1 MVPVVNADDPVTF
14 NKQVV
19 RILQQHCQ
27 TCHRPNNIAPMS
39 FLTYTDVRPWA
50 KAIKAAVL
58 TGQMP
63 PWKPVNAHGVFKGE
77 RSLTDQEIQTLSQWA
92 TNGAPEGDP
101 LDLPDPMTFSD
112 TWSAGTP
119 DLVAQPSGPYAA
131 QTGSADIYRCF
142 PMTVDSTSALY
153 VRGYEVIPGNRAIVH
168 DVLLFTDESGE
179 SLKLDDADPGP
190 GYTCFGGAGFL
201 NGLGGLGGWV
211 PGSSPEAFPLGTGVR
226 IPKGARI
233 VMQVHYS
240 LSGISQSSRPLEPD
254 LTRVGIYLS
263 PVPLQPISF
272 LPVVNPF
279 FTIPAGD
286 SHYQVKASYVIG
298 RAVELVAI
306 APHMHLL
313 GRQATIEA
321 QFPNGDRRQLIRID
335 NWDFHWQGNY
345 VYRDPVLLPAGTLIE
360 LTAYYDNSLNN
371 PKNPSSPP
379 VPVSWGE
386 RTTDEMCLAFLNVK
400 SPGVPSVDTVPFSLT
415 DRGTNSVVTLGAS
428 GATQVGYARVTDS
441 SSNAPSGLAIFEY
454 RQNDILISEAGV
466 PASRAMTQD
475 AIQSGIAIANTSGS
489 LATVRLELM
498 DLSAASISGTTV
510 TLAGNAQLAAFLTQI
525 RGFESLSLPV
535 QGLLRITSA
544 SPIVVTGLRSRTN
557 ERGDFLITTTPP
569 VAESAPVAS
578 ELFFPHFAHGGG
590 YTTQFILFG
599 GGSGRTLSGTVR
611 FLSQSG
617 EPLSLKLR

>member
-112 TWSAGTP
+112 TWSAG
-119 DLVAQPSGPYAA
+119 
-131 QTGSADIYRCF
+131 
-142 PMTVDSTSALY
+142 
-153 VRGYEVIPGNRAIVH
+153 
-168 DVLLFTDESGE
+168 
-179 SLKLDDADPGP
+179 LKLDDADPGP

-313 GRQATIEA
+313 GHQATIEA